1 MIQTIHSQDKIII
14 LIQMVNC
21 IMTHRHPNTLQ
32 KDNMLLKIILDAHQ
46 DVVMDTIYSYTPP
59 KDTNVVSIYVIL
71 IFLFL
76 YLMLDTCLISCNLI
90 WKIKK

>member
-32 KDNMLLKIILDAHQ
+32 KDNMLLKIILYAHQ
-46 DVVMDTIYSYTPP
+46 DVVMDTIYTP
-59 KDTNVVSIYVIL
+59 KDTNVVLIYVIL
-71 IFLFL
+71 FFLFL
-76 YLMLDTCLISCNLI
+76 YLMLDTCLNSCNLI
-90 WKIKK
+90 